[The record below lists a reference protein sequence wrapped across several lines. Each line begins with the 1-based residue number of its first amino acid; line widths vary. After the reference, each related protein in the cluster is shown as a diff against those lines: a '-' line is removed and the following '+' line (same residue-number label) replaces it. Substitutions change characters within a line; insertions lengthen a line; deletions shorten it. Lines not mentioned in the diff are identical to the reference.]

1 MMLCKGFT
9 GAIKGIDAELI
20 TVEVQ
25 ADRGVGYHLVG
36 MPDRA
41 VRESQYRIAA
51 ALKSCGLK
59 MMVKRMTINLTP
71 ADIRK
76 QGTGFDLPIA
86 LGILQSSGQLI
97 TDQLSQ
103 LMIVGAL
110 SLDGSILPVPGTLSM
125 AKCAVQHGLRG
136 IIVPWENVQE
146 ASLVD
151 GIEVYG
157 AKHLSQITS
166 FLMGGTWLKPE
177 KPNKIRRLNQ
187 RNTEVDLSQIRGQM
201 AAKRVLEISSV
212 GNHHILMMGPP
223 GVGKT
228 LLAKSIT
235 GILPKMSDQEIQE
248 VTQVYSSRLDQDF
261 GIPHYQRPF
270 RQPHHHCTNAGMLG
284 GGNPLSPG
292 EASLAHRG
300 VLYLDEVVEFKKSV
314 LEGLRQPLES
324 QKIIL
329 ARGSY
334 HLELPASFTLI
345 ASMNP
350 SPFNSIREIEPN
362 KPVHWEEHR
371 DKSYRN
377 KISKPLLDRIPLQ
390 IDIPKLS
397 QEDLLEAPIGP
408 SSSVVLARIEKSCQF
423 RKTRVAQVGNQQTTW
438 WQYVENNREIK
449 SFWVHYMTQKK
460 YSVRTQ
466 AMLYEVS
473 RTIADLEQQEHVSL
487 DHIFEALQYRSL
499 DGYFA

>member
-97 TDQLSQ
+97 TDQLAR

-125 AKCAVQHGLRG
+125 AKCAMRHGLKG
-136 IIVPWENVQE
+136 IIVPWENIQE

-177 KPNKIRRLNQ
+177 KPNKIRQSDQ
-187 RNTEVDLSQIRGQM
+187 RITEVDLSQIRGQM
-201 AAKRVLEISSV
+201 VAKRVLEISCL
-212 GNHHILMMGPP
+212 GNHHLLMMGPP

-228 LLAKSIT
+228 LLAKSVT

-248 VTQVYSSRLDQDF
+248 VTQVYSSRLNQVF
-261 GIPHYQRPF
+261 GILNHQRPF

-284 GGNPLSPG
+284 GGNPMIPG

-300 VLYLDEVVEFKKSV
+300 VLYLDELPEFKKSV

-334 HLELPASFTLI
+334 HIELPASFTLI

-350 SPFNSIREIEPN
+350 SPFRSIGETESN
-362 KPVHWEEHR
+362 KQVNRDEHR

-390 IDIPKLS
+390 IDIPKLP

-408 SSSVVLARIEKSCQF
+408 SSSLVYERIEKSCHF
-423 RKTRVAQVGNQQTTW
+423 RKMRLAQVGNQPNTW
-438 WQYVENNREIK
+438 WQHVENNREIK
-449 SFWVHYMTQKK
+449 SFWVHYMTHKK
-460 YSVRTQ
+460 YSIRTQ

-473 RTIADLEQQEHVSL
+473 RTIADLEQQERVNL
-487 DHIFEALQYRSL
+487 DHIYEALQYRSL
-499 DGYFA
+499 DEYFE